1 MARRMANAV
10 YPAFE
15 VSMRKW
21 GIQNNIEL
29 SFERD
34 NDGKYRQLET
44 RTAFSGWL
52 EAYEVIAAQLHDMV
66 EIESGRCASGLS
78 RQCDFR
84 QCTEAFAARLNMRND
99 DSPASSD
106 EATLDVAT
114 AVHGATFDDLIVDA
128 FARLLKHELANR
140 RVDGR
145 SRLWSLSTDALGA
158 GFHSAVAEGDPLQIT
173 MFSLLHWHRGET
185 VSARPPGTLEFALSG
200 ELVRLAPSSRSNS
213 GGALTLRA
221 QDLEIDIDGWPEDLL
236 RACKPLL
243 FESVDFVVRSASA
256 GLSNGSHPQVNL
268 DRLTRRRHWIP
279 AGRAAYESG
288 VDLDVVR
295 EWMRAGEIEHREDK
309 GMLLVDR
316 ESIIARS
323 HRHWRERDGATG
335 VDRQAGPM
343 QTCATAP
350 RGGAT

>member
-1 MARRMANAV
+1 MARRKANAV
-10 YPAFE
+10 FAAFE

-21 GIQNNIEL
+21 AIQNNIEL

-34 NDGKYRQLET
+34 TDGKYRQLET
-44 RTAFSGWL
+44 HTAFSGWL
-52 EAYEVIAAQLHDMV
+52 EAYEMIAAQLRDMV
-66 EIESGRCASGLS
+66 QTERERCASDQS
-78 RQCDFR
+78 RQCSFR
-84 QCTEAFAARLNMRND
+84 QCTEAFVARLNTRSD
-99 DSPASSD
+99 DSPASPD
-106 EATLDVAT
+106 EATSDVAT

-128 FARLLKHELANR
+128 FARLLKQEIAKS

-158 GFHSAVAEGDPLQIT
+158 AFHSAVAEGDPLQIT
-173 MFSLLHWHRGET
+173 MFSLSHWHRGET
-185 VSARPPGTLEFALSG
+185 VSARPPGALEFALSG
-200 ELVRLAPSSRSNS
+200 ELVRLAPSSRPNS

-243 FESVDFVVRSASA
+243 FESVDFVVRSTSA
-256 GLSNGSHPQVNL
+256 GLSNGSHPQVDL

-295 EWMRAGEIEHREDK
+295 EWVRAGEVEHREDK

-316 ESIIARS
+316 ESIITRS
-323 HRHWRERDGATG
+323 HRHWRQRDSATG
-335 VDRQAGPM
+335 RDRQAGSM
-343 QTCATAP
+343 QTNADAP